1 MKISKI
7 LEFNYKYAEYNFN
20 YARFLVSDGSHEIIC
35 RSILLAYQEPKVG
48 MSVKTLYAYTH
59 AETIDLIISKNRNYY
74 IQKDKKEY
82 FKYKVCGTIEDYQKA
97 LIRVFDFIISLE
109 YYYPD
114 GFNFFLQDGYVEF
127 EVDIFDC
134 DSCDILDFCD

>member
-7 LEFNYKYAEYNFN
+7 LEFNYNYAEY
-20 YARFLVSDGSHEIIC
+20 LVSDGSHEIRC
-35 RSILLAYQEPKVG
+35 RGILLVHQEPKVG
-48 MSVKTLYAYTH
+48 MSVKTLYACSY

-74 IQKDKKEY
+74 IQKDKKDS
-82 FKYKVCGTIEDYQKA
+82 FKYKVCGTIKDYQKA
-97 LIRVFDFIISLE
+97 LIKVFDFIISLE

-127 EVDIFDC
+127 EVDVFDC
-134 DSCDILDFCD
+134 DSSDILDFWID